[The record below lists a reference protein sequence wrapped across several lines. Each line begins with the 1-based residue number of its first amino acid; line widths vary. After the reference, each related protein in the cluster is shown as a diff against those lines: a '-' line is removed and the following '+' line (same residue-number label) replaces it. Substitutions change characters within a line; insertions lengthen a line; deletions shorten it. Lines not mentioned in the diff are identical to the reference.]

1 MFAVNKKKIFKASNT
16 EISIK
21 LFYDSF
27 TKFIIWNLNVSVSF
41 VVNQKISGLK
51 LTIPKFRDQNFFDF

>member
-1 MFAVNKKKIFKASNT
+1 MFAVNKKKYT

-21 LFYDSF
+21 LFYNSF

>member
-41 VVNQKISGLK
+41 VVSQKSSGLK
-51 LTIPKFRDQNFFDF
+51 LTIPKFRDQTFF